1 MNIKTKVLHVWS
13 HGLIIATL
21 LRRLSRLG
29 IKIVPYYLFEES
41 KNFLSTDIKPLLDEP
56 FETILLG
63 QSDVEL
69 LKGLEN
75 LSETPAD
82 FSRLWNAGCSCIG
95 LKSEG
100 AILAYGWFDLKRC
113 NYEYLSFELK
123 NNEAY
128 SFNFR
133 TARHMRGRNIAPF
146 LRTILYTYLESMGR
160 NRIYSISE
168 KSNTSAMK
176 FKEKINAKPLRY
188 YVYVN
193 LFNRVSRNI
202 MIKILKDRMI

>member
-1 MNIKTKVLHVWS
+1 MNIKTKVLYVWS
-13 HGLIIATL
+13 HGLMALTL
-21 LRRLSRLG
+21 LRWLSRLG

-63 QSDVEL
+63 RSDVEL
-69 LKGLEN
+69 LKGLEK

-82 FSRLWNAGCSCIG
+82 FSKLWNAGCSCIG
-95 LKSEG
+95 LKGEG
-100 AILAYGWFDLKRC
+100 AILAYGWFDLLRC
-113 NYEYLSFELK
+113 NYKYLSFALQGD
-123 NNEAY
+123 EAY
-128 SFNFR
+128 AFNFY

-146 LRTILYTYLESMGR
+146 LRTILYAYLESMGR

-168 KSNTSAMK
+168 KFNTSAMK
-176 FKEKINAKPLRY
+176 FKEKINAKPLCY

-193 LFNRVSRNI
+193 LFNRVGKNI
-202 MIKILKDRMI
+202 MIKTLKDRMT